1 MTLSYELIKHFK
13 RNSCLAVS
21 AISTNDMIHVTDDYR
36 IGIFPLNVNKCDVT
50 NMLLLHGA
58 AEVSS
63 NLRNVLNDRSVENDA
78 WM

>member
-1 MTLSYELIKHFK
+1 
-13 RNSCLAVS
+13 
-21 AISTNDMIHVTDDYR
+21 MIHVTDDYR
-36 IGIFPLNVNKCDVT
+36 IGIFPFNVNKCDVT

-63 NLRNVLNDRSVENDA
+63 NLRNALNDRSVENDA

>member
-1 MTLSYELIKHFK
+1 
-13 RNSCLAVS
+13 
-21 AISTNDMIHVTDDYR
+21 MIHVTDDYR

-63 NLRNVLNDRSVENDA
+63 DLRNALNDRSVENDA

>member
-1 MTLSYELIKHFK
+1 MGYFLPGGRGGFEP
-13 RNSCLAVS
+13 LAQKMP
-21 AISTNDMIHVTDDYR
+21 ATDDYR

-63 NLRNVLNDRSVENDA
+63 NLRNALNDRSVENDA

>member
-1 MTLSYELIKHFK
+1 
-13 RNSCLAVS
+13 
-21 AISTNDMIHVTDDYR
+21 MIHVTDDYR

-50 NMLLLHGA
+50 NMLLHGA

-63 NLRNVLNDRSVENDA
+63 NLRNAMNDRSVENDA